1 MDLAAPMLR
10 SLVPEPL
17 AGEVRDR
24 FGAFLDERVSPG
36 AAARDRAS
44 LPISREILREAAQLG
59 LLGFTLPASVGGGGR
74 TWREWGSVLHEIAYR
89 CDDTSFP
96 MLLAYCATVTKMLH
110 ETGRDDLLSRYVTPM
125 VRGECLGG
133 FGWSEGHDPFSFET
147 TARLSGDDYVLS
159 GEKVPIAN
167 GLIGDVFMIFAKGTA
182 AHSDARSPKG
192 TAPHSDVLCLLVER
206 GDPGVEITPYPAMGL
221 RAAGMARVRFHD
233 VRVPAWRVLRD
244 CDALSY
250 GQRFLNDRRL
260 EMPCWALGRMRA
272 MFETCARDLGKRVR
286 YGLPLTEMQT
296 IQAAFG
302 RMYIGLETSRLVVQ
316 ATLEGAERDA
326 FDPLWHPLLAVGKS
340 VVVEHALQMC
350 RTIQDITGGAGV
362 FDLGPYERVIRD
374 LQCLNPI
381 AGTLMTLQV
390 DLGILTLAE
399 VQRAERKLAK
409 ETSGSK

>member
-1 MDLAAPMLR
+1 MLPSLAPASLAAEFR
-10 SLVPEPL
+10 E
-17 AGEVRDR
+17 R

-36 AAARDRAS
+36 ASRRDRECR
-44 LPISREILREAAQLG
+44 PISRELLREAAGLG
-59 LLGFTLPASVGGGGR
+59 LLGFTMPAALGGGGR
-74 TWREWGSVLHEIAYR
+74 SWREWGLLLHEIAYR

-110 ETGRDDLLSRYVTPM
+110 DTGRADLIARYVVPM
-125 VRGECLGG
+125 MRGECLGG

-147 TARLSGDDYVLS
+147 TARKDGDDYVVS
-159 GEKVPIAN
+159 GEKGPIAN
-167 GLIGDVFMIFAKGTA
+167 GLIGDVFMIFARDTA
-182 AHSDARSPKG
+182 
-192 TAPHSDVLCLLVER
+192 TSDVQCVLVER
-206 GDPGVEITPYPAMGL
+206 GDSGVEITPYPAMGL

-233 VRVPAWRVLRD
+233 VRVPGWRVLRD

-272 MFETCARDLGKRVR
+272 LFETCARDLQKRVR

-302 RMYIGLETSRLVVQ
+302 RMVIGLEASRLVVQ
-316 ATLEGAERDA
+316 ETLTVAERDG

-362 FDLGPYERVIRD
+362 FDLCSYERTIRD

-390 DLGILTLAE
+390 DLGILALAE
-399 VQRAERKLAK
+399 VGRAAKKRPIEDSQETLERGQR
-409 ETSGSK
+409 

>member
-1 MDLAAPMLR
+1 MLR
-10 SLVPEPL
+10 SLAPEPF
-17 AGEVRDR
+17 AREMRDR

-36 AAARDRAS
+36 AAERDRACR
-44 LPISREILREAAQLG
+44 PISRELLREAGDLG
-59 LLGFTLPASVGGGGR
+59 LLGFTMPAAVGGGGR
-74 TWREWGSVLHEIAYR
+74 TRREWGLVLHEIGYR

-110 ETGRDDLLSRYVTPM
+110 ETGRSDLLSRYVAPM
-125 VRGECLGG
+125 VRGERLGG

-147 TARLSGDDYVLS
+147 IARPCDPSQPSPSGSAAGDYVLS

-167 GLIGDVFMIFAKGTA
+167 GLIGDVFMIFAKHAVTG
-182 AHSDARSPKG
+182 
-192 TAPHSDVLCLLVER
+192 DVVCLLVER
-206 GDPGVEITPYPAMGL
+206 DDPGVEITPYAAVGL
-221 RAAGMARVRFHD
+221 RAAGMARVRLRD
-233 VRVPAWRVLRD
+233 VRVPGWRVLRD

-302 RMYIGLETSRLVVQ
+302 RMFIGLEASRLVVQ
-316 ATLEGAERDA
+316 ATLEGAEGDA

-340 VVVEHALQMC
+340 VVVEHALAMC
-350 RTIQDITGGAGV
+350 RTVQDITGGAGV
-362 FDLGPYERVIRD
+362 FDLGPYERTIRD

-390 DLGILTLAE
+390 DLGILALAE
-399 VQRAERKLAK
+399 VRRASRRNDLGSMVR
-409 ETSGSK
+409 ETLDRGESR